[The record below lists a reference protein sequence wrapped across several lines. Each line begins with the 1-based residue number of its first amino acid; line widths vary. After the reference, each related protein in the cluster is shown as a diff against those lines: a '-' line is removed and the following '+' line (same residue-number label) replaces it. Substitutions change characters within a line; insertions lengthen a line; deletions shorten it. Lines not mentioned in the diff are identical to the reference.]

1 MDEATKQLIAALKWR
16 AEFRP
21 EDTLHESFP
30 DDAFDGLG
38 YVFGKDKEGRPI
50 TYVPQIYA

>member
-1 MDEATKQLIAALKWR
+1 LSVEEATKQFIATLKWR

-21 EDTLHESFP
+21 EDTLNETFP

-38 YVFGKDKEGRPI
+38 YVFGKDREGRPI
-50 TYVPQIYA
+50 THVIH